1 MTKEQIFEKLIEK
14 SRYIVKNMKDRT
26 EYIEQCYNGAI
37 NNFNDEV
44 GVKRLEDIYGEFG
57 EMLSSYVGIRDSFRE
72 LLVDLHNA
80 DSEN

>member
-1 MTKEQIFEKLIEK
+1 MTKEQIFEKLTAK
-14 SRYIVKNMKDRT
+14 TRYVVKDMKDRT
-26 EYIEQCYNGAI
+26 AYLEQCYNGVI
-37 NNFNDEV
+37 NNWNEEV

-57 EMLSSYVGIRDSFRE
+57 EMLSSYVGIKDSFRE